1 MRWAAVSSSR
11 GIGRPSAGTRDVE
24 EEFAG
29 WENRGGN
36 AKGRECLRDLDG
48 RCEEGGRGLEVPAA
62 VGGLFC
68 GREES
73 GGNGA

>member
-1 MRWAAVSSSR
+1 MRWAAVPSSR

-36 AKGRECLRDLDG
+36 AKGRECLGDVDEC
-48 RCEEGGRGLEVPAA
+48 CEEDGRGLEVPMA
-62 VGGLFC
+62 VGALC
-68 GREES
+68 CEREES
-73 GGNGA
+73 GGNGD